1 MVSKEGLPL
10 GMEISAGNEHD
21 SLYFTDVADKIE
33 LKGVSGRPKRRPAE
47 INADPA
53 YDTEFIRCYLR
64 RRGIKANIP
73 VNKRNRKQPKRGR
86 PFRFDKESYE
96 NRGAVER
103 FNSWIES
110 FKRILVRFE
119 RLKVTFIAFVN
130 LACTMILWRVLK

>member
-1 MVSKEGLPL
+1 MPIPP
-10 GMEISAGNEHD
+10 MI
-21 SLYFTDVADKIE
+21 
-33 LKGVSGRPKRRPAE
+33 
-47 INADPA
+47 
-53 YDTEFIRCYLR
+53 DTEFIRCYLR

-103 FNSWIES
+103 LNSWIES